1 MYEESDKGG
10 EFVLNINN
18 FRTWMQPF
26 YLLFTYLKTGSP
38 EDKVYLCFS
47 TKSVRFLSVVFLLC
61 NLIAFVLFACTSLS
75 GGSDWPS
82 LHWVIKLLSVAN
94 KKDISLISEGKA
106 SFKAD
111 N

>member
-1 MYEESDKGG
+1 MDAAFL
-10 EFVLNINN
+10 FVV
-18 FRTWMQPF
+18 
-26 YLLFTYLKTGSP
+26 YLLVNRLTP
-38 EDKVYLCFS
+38 EDKV
-47 TKSVRFLSVVFLLC
+47 TKSVFFFLWCFLL
-61 NLIAFVLFACTSLS
+61 FVCVCYLLLLFFFTCTSLS

-82 LHWVIKLLSVAN
+82 LRSVIKLLSVTN